1 MLSRFSRVRLFATP
15 WTIGRQAPLSMG
27 FSRQENWSGLPCP
40 PLGDHLSPGIE
51 PTSLMSPALAGM
63 FFTTSATWEASV
75 EKQARFTKRHVPD
88 CSQHHCSQSPEMP
101 VNRRKEK
108 YTAMYS
114 HHGICRSKE
123 DECYTT
129 SCHTMCELHK
139 DDMKDR
145 NQKQE
150 FCTVWFHQKWAK
162 PVYALAS

>member
-1 MLSRFSRVRLFATP
+1 MLSFFICVQLCVTLWAVA
-15 WTIGRQAPLSMG
+15 RQALLSMG

-88 CSQHHCSQSPEMP
+88 CSQQHCSQSPEMP
-101 VNRRKEK
+101 VSRRKEK

-150 FCTVWFHQKWAK
+150 FCTV
-162 PVYALAS
+162 